1 MFTCLINIDYFG
13 VFSGKSKEAEI
24 KRINK
29 ELANIR
35 SKFKGNNHCLWA
47 SCLVRQMNNSFNDI
61 HTIALSIGN
70 YEDRQMDNSFNDI
83 HTIALSICNYE
94 DDHLGV
100 CNFCYQPIEKPPKS
114 G

>member
-1 MFTCLINIDYFG
+1 LSYGPLYVFTCLINIDYYG

-47 SCLVRQMNNSFNDI
+47 SCLVRQMDNSFNDI

-70 YEDRQMDNSFNDI
+70 YED
-83 HTIALSICNYE
+83 
-94 DDHLGV
+94 DHLGV
-100 CNFCYQPIEKPPKS
+100 CNFCYQPI
-114 G
+114 